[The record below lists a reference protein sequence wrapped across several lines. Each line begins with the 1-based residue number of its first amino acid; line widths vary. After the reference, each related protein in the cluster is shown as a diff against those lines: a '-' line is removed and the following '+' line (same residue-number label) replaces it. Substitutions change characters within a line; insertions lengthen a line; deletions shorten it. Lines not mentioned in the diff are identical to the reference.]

1 MRVIRVT
8 ARAGATPS
16 SPLRRM
22 SESKLTCLAFSAM
35 LIRAGEPN
43 ASVASPSALIPRS
56 SGPRRNSACR
66 RVAWS
71 RSTVTGPMTRH
82 GVGASSPGAVPVN
95 VAAPA
100 NRRPPIPAA
109 GSPWSAP
116 SNSAAGQLGPAST
129 ERRSGVPS
137 GPGFSEA
144 SLKTTGALSGP
155 ENCPLRCAG
164 PSSDGAAAS
173 ISTPEISAPAAAPT
187 IFTRPSCTLRRS
199 NPVEWSPAMRSGGSL
214 SAPSRPRVRVRT
226 GFSRR
231 MSENRSCPL
240 GSLTSSS
247 SSRADANESF
257 APSRPGALTK
267 PSPNAR

>member
-1 MRVIRVT
+1 MRVIKVK

-22 SESKLTCLAFSAM
+22 SESTLTCFALSAT
-35 LIRAGEPN
+35 LIWAGEPKT
-43 ASVASPSALIPRS
+43 SLASPSARIPRS
-56 SGPRRNSACR
+56 SDPRRNSACR

-71 RSTVTGPMTRH
+71 KSTVIGPATRH
-82 GVGASSPGAVPVN
+82 GVGASSPGAVPVS

-100 NRRPPIPAA
+100 NRRPPSPAA
-109 GSPWSAP
+109 GSPSSAP

-129 ERRSGVPS
+129 ERRSGVPA

-144 SLKTTGALSGP
+144 SLKATGALSGP
-155 ENCPLRCAG
+155 ENWPLRRAG

-173 ISTPEISAPAAAPT
+173 ISTPEISLPAPAPT
-187 IFTRPSCTLRRS
+187 IFTRPSRTLRRS
-199 NPVEWSPAMRSGGSL
+199 NPVEWRPAICTGGSR
-214 SAPSRPRVRVRT
+214 SAPSGPRVRVRT

-231 MSENRSCPL
+231 MSENRICPL
-240 GSLTSSS
+240 ASLTSAS
-247 SSRADANESF
+247 SSRAEANESF
-257 APSRPGALTK
+257 APSGPGALTK